1 MSASGPFRP
10 VRHTLC
16 LLAAFQDVITR
27 ITFVAAVIASAYLT
41 LVLAWEVIAR
51 YALNNPTGWGPDT
64 AAISFALITFCA
76 APMLAWKSGH
86 ANMNMVVNA
95 LPKHIAVWL
104 QRFTWLLACTV
115 CLIAAWF
122 GFAELKRVFAGNV
135 MMIAVTP
142 IPKWWLMLA
151 IVYALS
157 NMGFYFLRHFL
168 CTWVGSCEQNN
179 AGAT

>member
-10 VRHTLC
+10 VRHALC
-16 LLAAFQDVITR
+16 LLAAFQDAVTR
-27 ITFVAAVIASAYLT
+27 ITFVVAIIASAYLT

-51 YALNNPTGWGPDT
+51 YALNTPSGWGPDT

-76 APMLAWKSGH
+76 APMLAWKGGH
-86 ANMNMVVNA
+86 ANMNMVVKA
-95 LPKHIAVWL
+95 LPLNIAIWL
-104 QRFTWLLACTV
+104 QRFTWLLACAA

-122 GFAELKRVFAGNV
+122 GLIELERVFAGNV

-168 CTWVGSCEQNN
+168 CTWFEAAKQTTIET
-179 AGAT
+179 A